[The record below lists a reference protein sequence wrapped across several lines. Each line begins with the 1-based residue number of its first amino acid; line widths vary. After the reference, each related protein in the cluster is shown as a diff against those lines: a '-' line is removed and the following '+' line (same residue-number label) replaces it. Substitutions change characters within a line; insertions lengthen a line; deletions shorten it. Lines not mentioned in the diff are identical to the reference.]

1 SVFLNRT
8 GSAKDTMPF
17 VYFAN
22 TIEDPSS
29 GTGLPRESAL
39 LRGCWRSW
47 FQWALACFTKCFQG
61 GYRTLGN

>member
-1 SVFLNRT
+1 GHGEPDFPPAWQIVT
-8 GSAKDTMPF
+8 KDTMPF

-47 FQWALACFTKCFQG
+47 FQWALACFTKCFQ
-61 GYRTLGN
+61 